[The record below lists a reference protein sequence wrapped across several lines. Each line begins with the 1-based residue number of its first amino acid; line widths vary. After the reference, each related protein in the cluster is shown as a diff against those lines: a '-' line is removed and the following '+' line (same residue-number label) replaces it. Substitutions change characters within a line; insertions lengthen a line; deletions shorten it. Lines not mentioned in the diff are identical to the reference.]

1 LNEEERKRKNP
12 RLSGFDYSKGGFF
25 VTVCTDGRKDV
36 LSEICR
42 GDPCGRPIIK
52 LSELG
57 KIAEKV
63 LLNLENKYDVI
74 LDEYVIMPDHI
85 HFLIFIKNGRATARV
100 APTLGNIVGAY
111 KSLVV
116 NEWRKNC
123 NERGEIYGSIWQRNY
138 YEHIIRDRKDY
149 DEIKKYIYDNPTKRL
164 FEKV

>member
-1 LNEEERKRKNP
+1 
-12 RLSGFDYSKGGFF
+12 
-25 VTVCTDGRKDV
+25 
-36 LSEICR
+36 
-42 GDPCGRPIIK
+42 
-52 LSELG
+52 
-57 KIAEKV
+57 
-63 LLNLENKYDVI
+63 
-74 LDEYVIMPDHI
+74 YVIMPDHI